1 MPKNA
6 GRLAVISK
14 NAVPIAGVRVSTIK
28 WGAESIDVTD
38 KDSAGITE
46 LLAVVASQQ
55 ITLSC
60 EGVYSSP
67 VLRDIA
73 FDTAAPKLLTD
84 MTFKFGDGLAA
95 KDTIT
100 GNFFFGSYEEA
111 NPHDAESTF
120 SCEFVSSGAWTHT

>member
-1 MPKNA
+1 MAKNA
-6 GRLAVISK
+6 GRLAVVRK
-14 NAVPIAGVRVSTIK
+14 AGTPIAGVRVSTIK

-38 KDSAGITE
+38 RDSAGIIE
-46 LLAVVASQQ
+46 VLSVVASQQ
-55 ITLSC
+55 ITLSV

-67 VLRDIA
+67 ILRDIA
-73 FDTAAPKLLTD
+73 FDTAASKLLTD
-84 MTFKFGDGLAA
+84 ITFIFGDALAA

-120 SCEFVSSGAWTHT
+120 TAEFMSSGAWTHN

>member
-1 MPKNA
+1 MAKNV
-6 GRLAVISK
+6 GRLAVLSK

-46 LLAVVASQQ
+46 LLSAVASQQ

-73 FDTAAPKLLTD
+73 FDTAASKLLTD
-84 MTFKFGDGLAA
+84 LTFKFGDALAA

-100 GNFFFGSYEEA
+100 GNFFFSSYEEA
-111 NPHDAESTF
+111 NPHGAETTF
-120 SCEFVSSGAWTHT
+120 TCEFQSSGPWTHT

>member
-1 MPKNA
+1 MAKNA
-6 GRLAVISK
+6 GRLAVVRK
-14 NAVPIAGVRVSTIK
+14 AGTPIAGVRVSTIK

-38 KDSAGITE
+38 RDSAGIIE
-46 LLAVVASQQ
+46 VLSVVATQQ
-55 ITLSC
+55 ITLSV

-73 FDTAAPKLLTD
+73 FDTTASKLLTD
-84 MTFKFGDGLAA
+84 LTFIFGDALAA

-100 GNFFFGSYEEA
+100 GNFFFGSYEEG

-120 SCEFVSSGAWTHT
+120 TAEFTSSGAWTHN